1 MCEDTTGHS
10 CLAIRYFQE
19 ENPAT
24 SPPGSTSFPKLQG
37 TNVARAPPKGLPTL
51 SLSLLRI
58 LRVYLNQINF
68 TGRLNFGR
76 RHREVWIS
84 ICTKERGFQKR
95 IRRPL
100 RADFRR
106 CEYTGKLWRESQT
119 RHEGFKLP
127 NKWRQY
133 GAIQETM
140 LMSSGFH
147 IIAMVFVS

>member
-1 MCEDTTGHS
+1 MRGHNRTQLPGNKVFPRGEPS
-10 CLAIRYFQE
+10 HL
-19 ENPAT
+19 AT
-24 SPPGSTSFPKLQG
+24 SPPRSTSFLPPCHLATWIDQFLK
-37 TNVARAPPKGLPTL
+37 VARHKCSKGSSKGPPYSL

-58 LRVYLNQINF
+58 LCVYLNQINF

-127 NKWRQY
+127 NK
-133 GAIQETM
+133 
-140 LMSSGFH
+140 
-147 IIAMVFVS
+147 